1 MKTILIAL
9 FTLLSFSV
17 FSQDEN
23 PIIVPDRPGN
33 CTGAMIVPKQYF
45 QVEYGIGYS
54 DEVTNIVQFREA
66 INKRFEIKMTGSF
79 YGNDLVGVGVGTKF
93 GILQETTNL
102 PYISGLATIDFYNDF
117 TIGASYAPS
126 LVLILQ
132 KNLCENWILTGNVGT
147 VYLSGEDKSHIGYG
161 LNVGYMFE
169 KVTPIVEYYR
179 AYDRTQYGFAGLSY
193 TLLDNLAIDGGF
205 YLNLNKNCD
214 FARTEL
220 GIAWR
225 FKTQ

>member
-1 MKTILIAL
+1 MKTILIVL

-23 PIIVPDRPGN
+23 PVIVPDRPGN

-45 QVEYGIGYS
+45 QIEYGIGYS
-54 DEVTNIVQFREA
+54 DKVTNIAQFRRA
-66 INKRFEIKMTGSF
+66 FNKRFEIKLTGSF
-79 YGNDLVGVGVGTKF
+79 YGNDLVGVGAGTKF
-93 GILQETTNL
+93 SILQETKIL
-102 PYISGLATIDFYNDF
+102 PFVSGLATIDLYNDVAL
-117 TIGASYAPS
+117 GSCYAPS
-126 LVLILQ
+126 VVLILQ
-132 KNLCENWILTGNVGT
+132 KNLCDNWVVTGNVGT
-147 VYLSGEDKSHIGYG
+147 VYLSGEDKTHIGYG

-179 AYDRTQYGFAGLSY
+179 AYDKTQYGFAGLSY
-193 TLLDNLAIDGGF
+193 TLLDNLAIDGGV
-205 YLNLNKNCD
+205 YLNLNENCD

-225 FKTQ
+225 FNTK